1 MKKTVIGLFIAAL
14 LLLPVF
20 FGLQSLSAQEKT
32 KTQQQS
38 PQDES
43 SFWSMFR
50 SAFSRPEP
58 AQKSSKGVTQ
68 VAGVRGVGD
77 DAKLKEKY
85 DWESVSWMENY
96 QLNEATAKQFLES
109 RKLGPYQK

>member
-1 MKKTVIGLFIAAL
+1 MKKALTGLFIAAL

-20 FGLQSLSAQEKT
+20 TGLQSLSAQEKT
-32 KTQQQS
+32 KTQQS

-58 AQKSSKGVTQ
+58 VQKSGKGVTQ

-77 DAKLKEKY
+77 DAKLKGKY
-85 DWESVSWMENY
+85 DWESVNWMENY
-96 QLNEATAKQFLES
+96 QLSEATAKQFLES
-109 RKLGPYQK
+109 RKLGPYKK

>member
-1 MKKTVIGLFIAAL
+1 MKKLFIGLFITAL

-20 FGLQSLSAQEKT
+20 SGLQSLSAQEKS
-32 KTQQQS
+32 KGQQES

-58 AQKSSKGVTQ
+58 AEKSGKGVTQ

-85 DWESVSWMENY
+85 DWDSVTWMEQY
-96 QLNEATAKQFLES
+96 QLNESTAKQFLET
-109 RKLGPYQK
+109 RKLGPYKK